1 MLVLAAD
8 DATRL
13 RWAAICVGIMTAADA
28 APIMNPLKM
37 AITAATRF
45 TVPILQVRSS
55 RPGVDPH
62 RVARGGYT
70 DNPVTT
76 RG

>member
-8 DATRL
+8 YATRL

-28 APIMNPLKM
+28 APTMNPLKM

-45 TVPILQVRSS
+45 TMPILQVCSS
-55 RPGVDPH
+55 RSGVDPQ
-62 RVARGGYT
+62 RVAWGGYT
-70 DNPVTT
+70 ENSVTT